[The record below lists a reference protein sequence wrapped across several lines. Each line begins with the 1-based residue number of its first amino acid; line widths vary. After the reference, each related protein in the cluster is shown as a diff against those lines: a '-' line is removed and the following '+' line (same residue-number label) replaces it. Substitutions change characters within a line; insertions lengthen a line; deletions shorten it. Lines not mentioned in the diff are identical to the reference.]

1 VRSSAKPDDILVGD
15 ECRPAIVLPS
25 TKSEET
31 DDSRPIPV
39 DDRGVTANLDGAIRA
54 DDRDVLA
61 SESLQGSSARTSFG
75 RAVMPR
81 DGRRLVALVTRM
93 HGPRRVTLVARR
105 AIVTAGQL
113 RIAIVA
119 RGQS

>member
-1 VRSSAKPDDILVGD
+1 VLAGDD
-15 ECRPAIVLPS
+15 CRPAIVRPT
-25 TKSEET
+25 TKSEEA
-31 DDSRPIPV
+31 DDGRAIPG
-39 DDRGVTANLDGAIRA
+39 DDRTGPDNRDGAIRA
-54 DDRDVLA
+54 DDRGVLA
-61 SESLQGSSARTSFG
+61 SESLHGSSARTSVG

-81 DGRRLVALVTRM
+81 DGRRLIALVTRM